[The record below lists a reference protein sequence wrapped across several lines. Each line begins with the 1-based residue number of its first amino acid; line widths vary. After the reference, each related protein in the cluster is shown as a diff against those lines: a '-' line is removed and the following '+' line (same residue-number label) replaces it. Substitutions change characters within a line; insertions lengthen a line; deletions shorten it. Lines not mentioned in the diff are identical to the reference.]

1 MYYAYTY
8 VYMCVCPGKKWWAT
22 PVIFISIQYRVV
34 WESLSMVLSTKLI
47 LDNVHVYNTRASTN
61 VNFFYKFSYQN
72 IAHD

>member
-1 MYYAYTY
+1 
-8 VYMCVCPGKKWWAT
+8 MCVCPGKKWRT
-22 PVIFISIQYRVV
+22 TSVIFISIQYRVV

-47 LDNVHVYNTRASTN
+47 LDNVHVYNTRASIN